1 MSRNP
6 NRMQEAVDTLMD
18 KFTQAAS
25 IVVTYVQGA
34 TTITGLSATVG
45 RTPFE
50 IEEGGVLTSYES
62 RDYIVAAGDFI
73 DDTTGQPV
81 VPASG
86 CLITETVSGTVYTVT
101 APKPMNVY
109 ESIGPDGSVLKI
121 HTKAYNG

>member
-50 IEEGGVLTSYES
+50 VSSGAVVIAYES
-62 RDYIVAAGDFI
+62 RDYIIAKADLVTSNGTPITPKTGDRI
-73 DDTTGQPV
+73 TDGGRVYEVSIPQPL
-81 VPASG
+81 A
-86 CLITETVSGTVYTVT
+86 
-101 APKPMNVY
+101 VY
-109 ESIGPDGSVLKI
+109 ESIGPNGSVLKI
-121 HTKAYNG
+121 HTKAVT